1 MSRVSKSPKESRVDK
16 VATFQKHMEPAKT
29 RFGIKHV
36 LQAIVGATLLA
47 VPIGFTEETWRL
59 GETLPLWNVIAI
71 LVISLFFIAIFVYR
85 NFSKNIPHFY
95 FVDLVKRIV
104 VIYIISFLIVAMLL
118 TVIQRAPWALDWVL
132 AFKRTVIVTFP
143 SALSAAIAGNLK

>member
-1 MSRVSKSPKESRVDK
+1 MGKKKVVKRSADK
-16 VATFQKHMEPAKT
+16 VATFQKHMEPANTK
-29 RFGIKHV
+29 FGLKHV

-59 GETLPLWNVIAI
+59 GETLPLYNIIAI

-85 NFSKNIPHFY
+85 NFSKNVPGFY
-95 FVDLVKRIV
+95 WVDLVKRIV
-104 VIYIISFLIVAMLL
+104 IIYILSFLIVALL
-118 TVIQRAPWALDWVL
+118 LSVIQRAPWFVDSML